1 MSVLKNRV
9 LDSFCSSNYMN
20 TPMVI
25 RNLFPIE
32 KKPVI
37 VLFFNLGQ
45 EPAAQPQFR
54 SSTIPRAA
62 PTESARIIQEPA
74 VPKEPPPEPEFL
86 CDPPSIS
93 AFDL

>member
-1 MSVLKNRV
+1 
-9 LDSFCSSNYMN
+9 MN

-32 KKPVI
+32 QKPVI

-62 PTESARIIQEPA
+62 PTESARIIQEP
-74 VPKEPPPEPEFL
+74 PEPEFL